1 MGTASSF
8 KNKTVKGLRW
18 GVIDQMVNMLVM
30 QLTMVILMRILGPEE
45 FGIIGMTNVFFNF
58 ANILVVFGIPAFIIQ
73 RPEISDSIL
82 STCFWLNLILGVF
95 IAALMYL
102 ISPAVGAFYREPR
115 VTEILALMSIFFII
129 ESFSFVQRAMLN
141 RELNLQDL
149 FKARFVSMVLSCVI
163 AIYWALETQS
173 VWALVAR
180 IGLFKLFFTLA
191 TFYYNRWWPRFTFD
205 RELLSPILGFTMPL
219 LGSNSLRLFV
229 RNVDIMVVGRWFG
242 TFDTGIYSRSYN
254 ILSLPVNNI
263 SQAINRVMM
272 SSFSKIQ
279 SEPERIIDTFL
290 KVNKTTAFIT
300 FPLMSILFVLAPYF
314 VLGIFG
320 KEWVTMIPLMRVM
333 SLGGIVFS
341 VAALIPNIFIVLSK
355 TRIHFYNTLVTS
367 VFTVAGIVIGAFFG
381 ILGVAVG
388 VSVGIV
394 AGYLP
399 GVWWVQQVLGL
410 SMKRHLMNYLPIA
423 AVTTLFIAVTFGV
436 DQLVFSNITSNFIA
450 DAISE
455 INQSIIYLLHL
466 IAMTIFSIFA
476 FLGLTQLFGINQAP
490 QILRDFL
497 SDKIYNRISF
507 LWTKKK

>member
-1 MGTASSF
+1 LAPSTF
-8 KNKTVKGLRW
+8 KDKTVKGLRW
-18 GVIDQMVNMLVM
+18 GVIDQMVNMVVM
-30 QLTMVILMRILGPEE
+30 QLTMVLLMRILGPEE
-45 FGIIGMTNVFFNF
+45 FGVIGMTNVFFNF

-82 STCFWLNLILGVF
+82 STCFWLNLILGIL
-95 IAALMYL
+95 IAAMMYL
-102 ISPAVGAFYREPR
+102 ISPAVGAFYREPQ

-149 FKARFVSMVLSCVI
+149 FKARFISMVLSCAI

-173 VWALVAR
+173 VWALVSR

-205 RELLSPILGFTMPL
+205 KKLLSPILGFTMPL
-219 LGSNSLRLFV
+219 LGSSSLRLFV

-300 FPLMSILFVLAPYF
+300 FPLMSILFVFAPYF

-320 KEWVTMIPLMRVM
+320 SEWEAMIPLMRVM

-341 VAALIPNIFIVLSK
+341 VAALIPNIFIVLNK
-355 TRIHFYNTLVTS
+355 TRIHFYNTVVTS
-367 VFTVAGIVIGAFFG
+367 IFTILGILIGAFFG
-381 ILGVAVG
+381 IFGVAVG
-388 VSVGIV
+388 VSLGIL

-399 GVWWVQQVLGL
+399 AVWWVQQVLGL
-410 SMKRHLMNYLPIA
+410 SMKRHLLNYLPIA
-423 AVTTLFIAVTFGV
+423 GVTFLFIIVIYGA
-436 DQLVFSNITSNFIA
+436 DQLIFTNITTEFLD
-450 DAISE
+450 DALLE
-455 INQSIIYLLHL
+455 TNQSILYLIHL
-466 IAMTIFSIFA
+466 IALSIFSIFA
-476 FLGLTQLFGINQAP
+476 FLGLAQFFGINQTR

-497 SDKIYNRISF
+497 SDRLYNKISF